1 MNTIAQNEVQI
12 TVSPVTTVSAFVV
25 FYGVQIRR
33 VFHIISVL
41 LRIDLYAC
49 HYLFC
54 SRLYSRVRLLT
65 KWPLFVHVYEVY
77 AKRQG

>member
-1 MNTIAQNEVQI
+1 MNTITQNEVQI
-12 TVSPVTTVSAFVV
+12 TVSPVTTVSAFVEKDKRSL

-54 SRLYSRVRLLT
+54 SRLAM
-65 KWPLFVHVYEVY
+65 H
-77 AKRQG
+77 AC